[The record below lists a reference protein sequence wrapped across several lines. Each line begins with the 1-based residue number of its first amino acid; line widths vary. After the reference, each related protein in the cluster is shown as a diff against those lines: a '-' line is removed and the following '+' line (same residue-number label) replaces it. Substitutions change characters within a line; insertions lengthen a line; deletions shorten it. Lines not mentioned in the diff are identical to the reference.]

1 MSSQPGQ
8 SVSPPPNPASSASS
22 GVRRHHTISAASRG
36 SRPTSKIQVSEQDEV
51 EQEEVWSQ
59 DEIVDQDWRGGI
71 GAVGEKSSL
80 HRQASLPTKYHRGK
94 LLSHSFRGPIAHNL
108 RAAFGQRQTGTHT
121 PRPLNSLTAIT
132 GHEGDEEEWE
142 QDLRGLRGEEEV
154 RSIYRAEY
162 AHH

>member
-36 SRPTSKIQVSEQDEV
+36 SRPTSKISVNEQDEV

-80 HRQASLPTKYHRGK
+80 HRQASLPTKYHRGGFLSR
-94 LLSHSFRGPIAHNL
+94 LLPAHIAHNL
-108 RAAFGQRQTGTHT
+108 RVAFGQRQTGAHT

-132 GHEGDEEEWE
+132 GHEGDQEEWE

-154 RSIYRAEY
+154 RPIHSVESV
-162 AHH
+162 HH